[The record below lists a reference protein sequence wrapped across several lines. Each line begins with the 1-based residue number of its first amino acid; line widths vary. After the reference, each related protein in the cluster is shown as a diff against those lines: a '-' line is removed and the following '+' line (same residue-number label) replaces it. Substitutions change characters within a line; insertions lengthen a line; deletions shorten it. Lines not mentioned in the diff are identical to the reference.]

1 MTLPIATAGRIIAVV
16 GPSGVGKD
24 TLLAGAV
31 AQSGALYWARRVITR
46 PASPGGEPYI
56 GVNRAAFDAERDAG
70 GFALC
75 WDANGLSYG
84 IRHDEFAPA
93 RQGRDVVF
101 NGSRGA
107 LAGARAVFPDVCVLR
122 ISAPSRVLAE
132 RLAAR
137 GRETRDEIEA
147 RLRRAS
153 YELPVD
159 LPVIDVV
166 NDATPEIGVARM
178 LAALQ
183 AARLGPVSTGPVITG
198 PVSTGPVSA

>member
-1 MTLPIATAGRIIAVV
+1 MTTGVGQPGRIIAVV

-31 AQSGALYWARRVITR
+31 AQTGALHWARRVITR
-46 PASPGGEPYI
+46 PESAGGEPYI
-56 GVNRAAFDAERDAG
+56 GVDRATFDAQRTAG
-70 GFALC
+70 EFVLS

-84 IRHDEFAPA
+84 IRHSEFAPA
-93 RQGRDVVF
+93 AQGLDVVF
-101 NGSRGA
+101 NGSRAA
-107 LAGARAVFPDVCVLR
+107 LAGAKAVFPDLIILR
-122 ISAPSRVLAE
+122 ISASSRVLAE

-153 YELPVD
+153 YELPSGM
-159 LPVIDVV
+159 PVMDVA
-166 NDATPEIGVARM
+166 NDATPEIGVARL

-183 AARLGPVSTGPVITG
+183 TAKAGPL
-198 PVSTGPVSA
+198 SA